1 MLMKNVVLIDDYPII
16 LESFSNVINDSDD
29 FIVAGTFTSCENA
42 LKEIVSLQPDFVLID
57 ISLPGM
63 SGIEGIKEIK
73 LLLPKVPIL
82 VISVHE
88 NSKFVFEALCA
99 GAIGYLTKTGGEDKI
114 LDSLRLVENGGS
126 PMSVR
131 IARMVVESFQE
142 TKFDELTE
150 KENEVL
156 MLLTDGN
163 SYGNIANAMFISLN
177 TVKYHVRN
185 IYEKLHISCKQEAIK
200 LMKERRK
207 TNG

>member
-1 MLMKNVVLIDDYPII
+1 MKNVVIIDDNPII
-16 LESFSNVINDSDD
+16 LESFSNVINDSNDY
-29 FIVAGTFTSCENA
+29 IVVGTFTSCEDA
-42 LKEIVSLQPDFVLID
+42 LKHVVRLEPSFILID
-57 ISLPGM
+57 ITLPGM
-63 SGIEGIKEIK
+63 NGIEGIKEIK
-73 LLLPKVPIL
+73 ILLPNVP
-82 VISVHE
+82 VIVVSVHE

-163 SYGNIANAMFISLN
+163 SYGNIAEKMFISLN

-185 IYEKLHISCKQEAIK
+185 IYEKLHISCKQDAIK
-200 LMKERRK
+200 IMKERRGAK
-207 TNG
+207 S